1 MSYIIIQHGG
11 TENFDF
17 VDALTNDQGT
27 SLIKFKSEKE
37 AENFSI
43 DSVALWEGGDIYTS
57 SESKE
62 VTEKNSKKIKELD

>member
-17 VDALTNDQGT
+17 IDALTNDQGT

-37 AENFSI
+37 AENFLTDCGVQNWDEYFI
-43 DSVALWEGGDIYTS
+43 EIARIH
-57 SESKE
+57 
-62 VTEKNSKKIKELD
+62 